1 MLCVHLKSLSLY
13 LFTLKILGDSSYGM
27 SRITRRT
34 ENVLQVGNC
43 YVHPRNK
50 EGWVYLNSGHRI
62 EFYYWIIY
70 TSSIII
76 RIPWSSYSNDH
87 VPHVAIPKGSFWWR
101 DYFSLSYIYI
111 GFTSCSVNNGKSIL
125 FWKDNLDDS
134 IREDDYPR
142 LFSFAN
148 DRKLSQKRHRMQ
160 QTMTFMKCSNS
171 LLSTIAYEQL
181 HDVQDE
187 IQSLNINKAHDR
199 WNFGGGNYFST

>member
-1 MLCVHLKSLSLY
+1 MLCVHLKFLSLY
-13 LFTLKILGDSSYGM
+13 LFTLKILGDSFYGL
-27 SRITRRT
+27 SRTTRRR

-76 RIPWSSYSNDH
+76 RIPWSSYSNGH

-101 DYFSLSYIYI
+101 DYFSLYYIYI
-111 GFTSCSVNNGKSIL
+111 GFISWSVNNGKSIL
-125 FWKDNLDDS
+125 LWKDNLDDYQRRWLS
-134 IREDDYPR
+134 TP
-142 LFSFAN
+142 LSSAN